1 MLVVATAMSQSRYSV
16 VQLNKKDVPA
26 VVSEIPFIESTVRE
40 AIDKNFEKLGYKGRR
55 VKDFYVYSGVMLK
68 ELDNNPHDIYVMVD
82 RKSRSEK
89 EVSIVTLLIGKGFDT
104 FANDTADATLINN
117 TKAYINSLREVA
129 AAYDLELQITAQEE
143 VIKKNA
149 KKIDDLVEDSV
160 SLQKK
165 MKKLTDDIS
174 HNSLDLTNQ
183 KVENERQKQILETL
197 KNKRRISY

>member
-1 MLVVATAMSQSRYSV
+1 MGSAMSLSRYTV

-26 VVSEIPFIESTVRE
+26 VVSEIPFVESTVRE
-40 AIDKNFEKLGYKGRR
+40 AIDKNFEKLGYKGRK
-55 VKDFYVYSGVMLK
+55 VKDYYVYSGVMLK

-89 EVSIVTLLIGKGFDT
+89 EVSI
-104 FANDTADATLINN
+104 A
-117 TKAYINSLREVA
+117 
-129 AAYDLELQITAQEE
+129 AQEE
-143 VIKKNA
+143 VIKKNT

-165 MKKLTDDIS
+165 MKKLTDEIS

-183 KVENERQKQILETL
+183 KVENERQRQILETL
-197 KNKRRISY
+197 KNRRRISN